1 MLNDRWGRK
10 LHCSPPA
17 ILDIR
22 LHTMGINN
30 EEALHLMEKRTF
42 QEPEEAAAKL
52 QRAKLSSC
60 QLPTY
65 VVGWRDWLRTRE
77 AYKQA
82 RGREYRLN
90 EFNERATRGG
100 GGADA

>member
-1 MLNDRWGRK
+1 
-10 LHCSPPA
+10 
-17 ILDIR
+17 
-22 LHTMGINN
+22 MGMTD

-65 VVGWRDWLRTRE
+65 LVGRRDWLRTRE

-90 EFNERATRGG
+90 EFNERALEA
-100 GGADA
+100 GAVPMRSLGAILAERKPPEAPGK